1 MKRFYKDV
9 RLSDEGGILLDGRPV
24 RTPARVPLILPNDL
38 LAAAVA
44 AEWAAQ
50 GDQIDP
56 RTMPI
61 TGLANA
67 AIDRVTPDPIAF
79 AAPLIRYAETD
90 LVCYRAQDPPDLIER
105 QASAWDPIMEWAET
119 RHGARLIA
127 GAGITHVKQDEAA
140 VAALAKAVLDFG
152 PWELVALD
160 PLVTLSGSLLIALAI
175 HDQAMEPEA
184 AFTIAHL
191 DEHWQAEQWGDDDWA
206 IATREAHRADFL
218 AAARFLDLVRG

>member
-9 RLSDEGGILLDGRPV
+9 RISEERGILLDDRPV
-24 RTPARVPLILPNDL
+24 RTPARVALILPNDV
-38 LAAAVA
+38 LAAAAA

-50 GDQIDP
+50 GEQIDP

-67 AIDRVTPDPIAF
+67 AIDRVMPDARAF

-90 LVCYRAQDPPDLIER
+90 LVCYRAEDPPELIER
-105 QASAWDPIMEWAET
+105 QAKSWDPILQWAT
-119 RHGARLIA
+119 ARHSATLII
-127 GAGITHVKQDEAA
+127 GTGITHIPQDEAA
-140 VAALAKAVLDFG
+140 VSALAAAVLALD

-160 PLVTLSGSLLIALAI
+160 PLVTLSGSLLIGLAI

-184 AFTIAHL
+184 AFAIAHL
-191 DEHWQAEQWGDDDWA
+191 DEQWQAEQWGDDDWA
-206 IATREAHRADFL
+206 IATREAHKADFL
-218 AAARFLDLVRG
+218 AAGRFLELVRG

>member
-1 MKRFYKDV
+1 MRRLYKEV
-9 RLSDEGGILLDGRPV
+9 RRSEDGGILLDDRPV
-24 RTPARVPLILPNDL
+24 RTPARVPLILPNAA
-38 LAAAVA
+38 LAQAVA

-50 GDQIDP
+50 GEQIDP

-67 AIDRVTPDPIAF
+67 AIDRVTPDAPAF

-90 LVCYRAQDPPDLIER
+90 LVCYRAEDPVDLIDR
-105 QASAWDPIMEWAET
+105 QAKAWDPILDWAAV
-119 RHGARLIA
+119 RYDARLIT
-127 GAGITHVKQDEAA
+127 GAGIGHVRQNEVA
-140 VAALAKAVLDFG
+140 VAALSDAVLALN

-184 AFTIAHL
+184 AFATAHL
-191 DEHWQAEQWGDDDWA
+191 DELWQAEQWGDDDWA
-206 IATREAHRADFL
+206 IATRDAHKRDFL
-218 AAARFLDLVRG
+218 AAARFLELLRG